1 MDQSKIPVPTI
12 YSCPG
17 SPRIDRLMI
26 QESCENMS
34 FSRMHE
40 EEDLPN
46 VRRSAAPTI
55 THHTFL
61 QQLKDEMRTSCSPDL
76 RTRRESNKM
85 LLIQVNSP
93 DRESERDL
101 LEATGNT
108 GSVNRNRENSMLS
121 LRPILIGEMN
131 SEINTGVQQ
140 LIKGNQSN
148 RQSISDTNT
157 NGTTTVGS
165 FVGLANN
172 NDTYES
178 QPHLQQ

>member
-1 MDQSKIPVPTI
+1 M
-12 YSCPG
+12 
-17 SPRIDRLMI
+17 
-26 QESCENMS
+26 
-34 FSRMHE
+34 
-40 EEDLPN
+40 
-46 VRRSAAPTI
+46 
-55 THHTFL
+55 
-61 QQLKDEMRTSCSPDL
+61 
-76 RTRRESNKM
+76 
-85 LLIQVNSP
+85 
-93 DRESERDL
+93 
-101 LEATGNT
+101 
-108 GSVNRNRENSMLS
+108 RNRENSMLS

-165 FVGLANN
+165 FIGLANN